1 MKKEVLEKTLAYIP
15 KDFDGVILDLRSNLD
30 GEFKNAQVDTLK
42 DVDGTIPQFDN
53 SVDIVFC
60 KKLHKIKNTK
70 KALEEISRVLKDGGK
85 LVACLKPYDSFRS
98 DLKDIFNVNSY
109 HTMGHYAYFEAEK
122 RSS

>member
-70 KALEEISRVLKDGGK
+70 KALEEISRVLKKDGK